1 MHSLSLLHKT
11 AFSNVGTAALT
22 TALKQ
27 QGRISEDVI
36 LILV

>member
-1 MHSLSLLHKT
+1 MNSLPLLNKT
-11 AFSNVGTAALT
+11 TSTNVGTAIVT

-36 LILV
+36 RILD